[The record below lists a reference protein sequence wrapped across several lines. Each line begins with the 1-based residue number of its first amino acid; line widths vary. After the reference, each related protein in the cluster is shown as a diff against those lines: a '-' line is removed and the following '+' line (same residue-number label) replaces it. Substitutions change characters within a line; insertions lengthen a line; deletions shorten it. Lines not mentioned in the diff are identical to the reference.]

1 MSPATTNVTA
11 SSNIAKS
18 FSELGLIP
26 PLLARLTELEY
37 QQPTPIQAQA
47 IPSILA
53 GRDLIA
59 GANTGSG
66 KTATFALPLLQQV
79 AVQIAEQASVL
90 KSAGG
95 NYVTGLVLV
104 PTRELA
110 KQVADSIRS
119 YAVHFNGAIKT
130 VAVFGGV
137 SVNTQMLALRG
148 GTDILVATPGR
159 LLDLIANNAIKLDR
173 VKTLVLDEADRMLSL
188 GFTEEL
194 TALLALM
201 PNKPGL
207 GQKQTL
213 LFSAT
218 FPEQVQALTTNLL
231 HDPVEIQL
239 QSADTSTLV
248 QRVFTVNKGE
258 KTAALAHLIKQNDW
272 RQVLIFVNAKNGCEH
287 LAYKLSKHDISAE
300 VFHGNKAQGARSRVL
315 DAFKSG
321 EIDVLIA
328 TDIAAR
334 GLDIDKLPVVINFDL
349 PRSPSDYMH
358 RIGRSGRA
366 GEVGLALSLIDY
378 EDYHHFKVIEKK
390 NKFRLEREQVG
401 GFDVDE
407 SAAEVLAAEFL
418 AEIKPVVPPAGSGK
432 KKAKK
437 KANEKLNNRAPVN
450 TDIWA
455 GYSKPE

>member
-1 MSPATTNVTA
+1 MAGYYLSFEPFILMTTITTPANFT
-11 SSNIAKS
+11 
-18 FSELGLIP
+18 ELGLIT

-47 IPSILA
+47 IPSVLA

-66 KTATFALPLLQQV
+66 KTATFALPILQQLH
-79 AVQIAEQASVL
+79 EGKPLSS
-90 KSAGG
+90 KSGKG
-95 NYVTGLVLV
+95 NYVTGLILV

-110 KQVADSIRS
+110 KQVADSIKS

-137 SVNTQMLALRG
+137 SANTQMLALRG

-159 LLDLIANNAIKLDR
+159 LLDLISSNAIKLDK

-194 TALLALM
+194 SALLNLL
-201 PNKPGL
+201 PK
-207 GQKQTL
+207 QKQTL

-218 FPEQVQALTTNLL
+218 FPEQVQTLTQELL
-231 HDPVEIQL
+231 NDPIEIQV
-239 QSADTSTLV
+239 QSADASTLV

-258 KTAALAHLIKQNDW
+258 KTALLAHLIKQNEW
-272 RQVLIFVNAKNGCEH
+272 RQALIFVNAKNSCEH
-287 LAYKLSKHDISAE
+287 LADKLSKRGITAE
-300 VFHGNKAQGARSRVL
+300 VFHGDKGQGARTRIL
-315 DAFKSG
+315 EAFKLG
-321 EIDVLIA
+321 EIEVLIA

-334 GLDIDKLPVVINFDL
+334 GLDIEKLPVVINFDL

-366 GEVGLALSLIDY
+366 GEVGLALSLIDH
-378 EDYHHFKVIEKK
+378 EDYHHFKIIEKK
-390 NKFRLEREQVG
+390 NKIRLEREEVE
-401 GFDVDE
+401 GFEVDE
-407 SAAEVLAAEFL
+407 AVSDSLSDVE
-418 AEIKPVVPPAGSGK
+418 KPMAKPEGTGK
-432 KKAKK
+432 KKRK
-437 KANEKLNNRAPVN
+437 NRASADEDVWLRN
-450 TDIWA
+450 
-455 GYSKPE
+455 Y

>member
-1 MSPATTNVTA
+1 MIDFTNLIGHKYAKIVGYYLISELYILMTTVTTPANFT
-11 SSNIAKS
+11 
-18 FSELGLIP
+18 ELGLIS

-66 KTATFALPLLQQV
+66 KTAAFALPMLQHLHTEKQ
-79 AVQIAEQASVL
+79 SGSTSS
-90 KSAGG
+90 KG

-110 KQVADSIRS
+110 KQVADSIKS

-137 SVNTQMLALRG
+137 SANTQMLALRG

-159 LLDLIANNAIKLDR
+159 LLDLISSNAIKLDM

-194 TALLALM
+194 SSLLALL
-201 PNKPGL
+201 PKK
-207 GQKQTL
+207 KQIL

-218 FPEQVQALTTNLL
+218 FPEKVQTLTQTLL
-231 HDPVEIQL
+231 NDPIEIQL
-239 QSADTSTLV
+239 QSADASTLV
-248 QRVFTVNKGE
+248 QRVFTVNQGE
-258 KTAALAHLIKQNDW
+258 KTAVLAHLINENQW
-272 RQVLIFVNAKNGCEH
+272 RQVLIFVNAKNSCNH
-287 LAYKLSKHDISAE
+287 LADKLAKRGITSQ
-300 VFHGNKAQGARSRVL
+300 VFHGDKAQGARIRTL
-315 DAFKSG
+315 DGFKSG
-321 EIDVLIA
+321 EIQVLIA

-334 GLDIDKLPVVINFDL
+334 GLDIEKLPVVINFDL

-366 GEVGLALSLIDY
+366 GEVGLALSLIDH
-378 EDYHHFKVIEKK
+378 EDHHHFSVIEKK
-390 NKFRLEREQVG
+390 NKIRLEREQVA
-401 GFDVDE
+401 GFEVDGTIE
-407 SAAEVLAAEFL
+407 AYIPMA
-418 AEIKPVVPPAGSGK
+418 PPEGSGK
-432 KKAKK
+432 KKRKNK
-437 KANEKLNNRAPVN
+437 APVN
-450 TDIWA
+450 ADIWL
-455 GYSKPE
+455 SND

>member
-1 MSPATTNVTA
+1 MSTITTPANFT
-11 SSNIAKS
+11 
-18 FSELGLIP
+18 ELGLIS

-47 IPSILA
+47 IPSVLA

-66 KTATFALPLLQQV
+66 KTATFALPMLQQV
-79 AVQIAEQASVL
+79 SEQQQST
-90 KSAGG
+90 KSQNTKG

-110 KQVADSIRS
+110 KQVADSIKS

-137 SVNTQMLALRG
+137 SANTQMLALRG
-148 GTDILVATPGR
+148 GADILVATPGR
-159 LLDLIANNAIKLDR
+159 LLDLISSNAIKLDK

-188 GFTEEL
+188 GFTDEL
-194 TALLALM
+194 SQLLALV
-201 PNKPGL
+201 PK
-207 GQKQTL
+207 QKQTL

-218 FPEQVQALTTNLL
+218 FPEEVEALTQALLNN
-231 HDPVEIQL
+231 PVELQL
-239 QSADTSTLV
+239 QSADASTLV

-258 KTAALAHLIKQNDW
+258 KTAVLAHLIHQQQW
-272 RQVLIFVNAKNGCEH
+272 RQALIFVNAKNSCNH
-287 LAYKLSKHDISAE
+287 LADKLSKRGITAE
-300 VFHGNKAQGARSRVL
+300 VFHGDKGQGARSRVL
-315 DAFKSG
+315 EGFKAG

-334 GLDIDKLPVVINFDL
+334 GLDIEKLPVVINFDL

-366 GEVGLALSLIDY
+366 GEVGPALSLIDF
-378 EDYHHFKVIEKK
+378 EDYHHFKIIEKK
-390 NKFRLEREQVG
+390 NKIRLDREQVE
-401 GFDVDE
+401 GFEVDE
-407 SAAEVLAAEFL
+407 DITAALLEA
-418 AEIKPVVPPAGSGK
+418 IKPVAKPEGTGK
-432 KKAKK
+432 KNKRKYPD
-437 KANEKLNNRAPVN
+437 N
-450 TDIWA
+450 W
-455 GYSKPE
+455 

>member
-1 MSPATTNVTA
+1 MTTTTTPA
-11 SSNIAKS
+11 S
-18 FSELGLIP
+18 FTELGLIS

-47 IPSILA
+47 IPSVLA

-66 KTATFALPLLQQV
+66 KTATFALPLLQQLY
-79 AVQIAEQASVL
+79 QA
-90 KSAGG
+90 KSLESKNIKG
-95 NYVTGLVLV
+95 NYVAGLILV

-110 KQVADSIRS
+110 KQVADSIKS

-137 SVNTQMLALRG
+137 SANTQMLALRG

-159 LLDLIANNAIKLDR
+159 LLDLISSNAIKLDK

-194 TALLALM
+194 SALLALL
-201 PNKPGL
+201 PKK
-207 GQKQTL
+207 KQTL

-218 FPEQVQALTTNLL
+218 FPEQVQALTQELL
-231 HDPVEIQL
+231 NDPVELQL
-239 QSADTSTLV
+239 QSVDSSTLV

-258 KTAALAHLIKQNDW
+258 KTSVLAHLIKENQW
-272 RQVLIFVNAKNGCEH
+272 RQALIFVNAKNSCEH
-287 LAYKLSKHDISAE
+287 LADKLSKRGISAE
-300 VFHGNKAQGARSRVL
+300 VFHGDKGQGARTRVL
-315 DAFKSG
+315 EAFKLG
-321 EIDVLIA
+321 DIEVLIA

-334 GLDIDKLPVVINFDL
+334 GLDIEKLPVVINFDL
-349 PRSPSDYMH
+349 PRSPADYMH

-378 EDYHHFKVIEKK
+378 EDSHHFKIIEKK
-390 NKFRLEREQVG
+390 NKVRLEREQVA
-401 GFDVDE
+401 GFEVDE
-407 SAAEVLAAEFL
+407 AEALLAVE
-418 AEIKPVVPPAGSGK
+418 KPMAKPEGTGK
-432 KKAKK
+432 KKRKN
-437 KANEKLNNRAPVN
+437 KAIV
-450 TDIWA
+450 DDFW
-455 GYSKPE
+455 S

>member
-1 MSPATTNVTA
+1 MTTTTTPANFA
-11 SSNIAKS
+11 
-18 FSELGLIP
+18 ELGLIS

-47 IPSILA
+47 IPSVLA

-66 KTATFALPLLQQV
+66 KTATFALPLLQQLH
-79 AVQIAEQASVL
+79 QAKSSVS
-90 KSAGG
+90 KSGKG

-110 KQVADSIRS
+110 KQVADSIKS
-119 YAVHFNGAIKT
+119 YAVHFNGAVKT

-137 SVNTQMLALRG
+137 SANTQMLALRG

-159 LLDLIANNAIKLDR
+159 LLDLISSNAIKLDK

-194 TALLALM
+194 SALLALL
-201 PNKPGL
+201 PKN
-207 GQKQTL
+207 KQTL

-218 FPEQVQALTTNLL
+218 FPEQVQTLTQELL
-231 HDPVEIQL
+231 NDPVELQL
-239 QSADTSTLV
+239 QSVDSSTLV

-258 KTAALAHLIKQNDW
+258 KTSVLAHLIKENQW
-272 RQVLIFVNAKNGCEH
+272 RQALIFVNAKNSCEH
-287 LAYKLSKHDISAE
+287 LADKLSKRGISAE
-300 VFHGNKAQGARSRVL
+300 VFHGDKGQGARTRVL
-315 DAFKSG
+315 EAFKLG
-321 EIDVLIA
+321 DIEVLIA

-334 GLDIDKLPVVINFDL
+334 GLDIEKLPVVINFDL
-349 PRSPSDYMH
+349 PRSPADYMH

-378 EDYHHFKVIEKK
+378 EDYHHFKIIEKK
-390 NKFRLEREQVG
+390 NKVRLEREQVA
-401 GFDVDE
+401 GFEVDE
-407 SAAEVLAAEFL
+407 AELLLAAE
-418 AEIKPVVPPAGSGK
+418 KPMAKPEGTGK
-432 KKAKK
+432 KKRKN
-437 KANEKLNNRAPVN
+437 KAAADDFWLY
-450 TDIWA
+450 D
-455 GYSKPE
+455 

>member
-1 MSPATTNVTA
+1 MTSVTTPIT
-11 SSNIAKS
+11 
-18 FSELGLIP
+18 FTELGLIT
-26 PLLARLTELEY
+26 PLLARLAELKY

-66 KTATFALPLLQQV
+66 KTATFALPLLQKLR
-79 AVQIAEQASVL
+79 ADISSGR
-90 KSAGG
+90 KSGQG
-95 NYVTGLVLV
+95 NFVSELILV

-110 KQVADSIRS
+110 KQVADNIKS
-119 YAVHFNGAIKT
+119 YAVHFNGEIKT

-137 SVNTQMLALRG
+137 SVNKQMLALRG

-159 LLDLIANNAIKLDR
+159 LLDLISSNAIKLDR

-194 TALLALM
+194 SALFALL
-201 PNKPGL
+201 PKK
-207 GQKQTL
+207 KQIL

-218 FPEQVQALTTNLL
+218 FPEQVKLLTQELL
-231 HDPVEIQL
+231 NNPIEIQL
-239 QSADTSTLV
+239 QSADVSTLV

-258 KTAALAHLIKQNDW
+258 KTAVLAHLINQEQW
-272 RQVLIFVNAKNGCEH
+272 RQALIFVNAKHHCEH
-287 LAYKLSKHDISAE
+287 LAEKLAKRGITAA
-300 VFHGNKAQGARSRVL
+300 VFHGDKGQSERSRVL
-315 DAFKSG
+315 DGFKTG

-334 GLDIDKLPVVINFDL
+334 GLDIEKLPVVINFNL
-349 PRSPSDYMH
+349 PRSPADYMH

-366 GEVGLALSLIDY
+366 GEVGLAISLIDH

-390 NKFRLEREQVG
+390 NKIWLEREQIA
-401 GFDVDE
+401 GFEVDE
-407 SAAEVLAAEFL
+407 ISDESILAA
-418 AEIKPVVPPAGSGK
+418 AKPMAKPEGSGK
-432 KKAKK
+432 KKRKK
-437 KANEKLNNRAPVN
+437 KKTINA
-450 TDIWA
+450 DIWA
-455 GYSKPE
+455 GCSDSD